1 MTPSCLQ
8 PCRRPPFAS
17 GWSLNHDHGPHDL
30 RLFTSACQHIIF
42 HHLKNLP
49 LHILFLK
56 ALLPPSKHVPFIP
69 PSHPIKGSL
78 FLSCASSPPLP
89 LHLAKAHSEFGFQPL
104 LTTAPSLLLGTLV
117 FPEPWYSPSH
127 ASSCC
132 VVCYPSSSQVFENYE
147 VRNHVS
153 PFLHH
158 IPSASAAAATHRTF
172 V

>member
-69 PSHPIKGSL
+69 PSHPTKGSL

-89 LHLAKAHSEFGFQPL
+89 LHLAKAQRKVDLILKVVLFHAQSFNNHI
-104 LTTAPSLLLGTLV
+104 AINNLV
-117 FPEPWYSPSH
+117 SMAVDGNFIISIFYMSPNIQVRKLKPWQSVNCPE
-127 ASSCC
+127 
-132 VVCYPSSSQVFENYE
+132 
-147 VRNHVS
+147 
-153 PFLHH
+153 
-158 IPSASAAAATHRTF
+158 THY
-172 V
+172 